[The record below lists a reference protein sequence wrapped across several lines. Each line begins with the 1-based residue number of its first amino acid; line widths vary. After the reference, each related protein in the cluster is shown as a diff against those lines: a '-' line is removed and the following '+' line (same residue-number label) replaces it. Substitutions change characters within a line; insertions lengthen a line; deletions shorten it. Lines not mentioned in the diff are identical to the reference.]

1 MHAHLH
7 THVHTHSCAE
17 CARPPGKAGEAVFQA
32 PGSQTCQR
40 AQGTGHVDC
49 RRASVT
55 AKMAH
60 PGPCD
65 AARSGPRDQTEAP
78 AHSEPRRGQAG
89 QVPRRGWAQGAR
101 ARESRL
107 RARWPRPGRRP
118 LRRHWRTEGRS
129 LRRTRPS
136 EEAPP
141 CPLPSSQRSA
151 SRSTVPWDA
160 SGTRFH
166 PVSRGTH
173 SVNKEKETNC

>member
-89 QVPRRGWAQGAR
+89 QVPGRGWAQGAR

-118 LRRHWRTEGRS
+118 LRRHWRTEGRGRPIAQAHTS
-129 LRRTRPS
+129 LGRGPT
-136 EEAPP
+136 
-141 CPLPSSQRSA
+141 LPSPVITALSLAEHRALGRKWDSFP
-151 SRSTVPWDA
+151 SRFKGNTQC
-160 SGTRFH
+160 T
-166 PVSRGTH
+166 
-173 SVNKEKETNC
+173 

>member
-1 MHAHLH
+1 MCTH
-7 THVHTHSCAE
+7 TCTHTP
-17 CARPPGKAGEAVFQA
+17 ARSVQDPQVRPGRLCSRRLALKPANEL
-32 PGSQTCQR
+32 R
-40 AQGTGHVDC
+40 AQVTLTAGGHLSQ
-49 RRASVT
+49 RRWHTLDPV
-55 AKMAH
+55 ML
-60 PGPCD
+60 PGVVPET
-65 AARSGPRDQTEAP
+65 RQRPLPTLSPGEG
-78 AHSEPRRGQAG
+78 RRGRCRG
-89 QVPRRGWAQGAR
+89 RGWAQGAQ

-107 RARWPRPGRRP
+107 RAHWPRPGRRP

-173 SVNKEKETNC
+173 CK